1 MAKKKEDP
9 KKQPAAAKPGKGAKD
24 SKDSKGKGGG
34 GGKDAK
40 KTDKSG
46 GGNNTTAAAKGA
58 QTITVRH
65 ILCGKHSRKEEAL
78 AKINAGES
86 FADVAREYSEDKA
99 RQGGLL
105 GKKTKGSLEAP
116 FEEVAFKLPVGQVG
130 EAKTVHG
137 YHLIVVEHRE

>member
-1 MAKKKEDP
+1 
-9 KKQPAAAKPGKGAKD
+9 KD
-24 SKDSKGKGGG
+24 SKDSKGKGG

-46 GGNNTTAAAKGA
+46 DNNTAAAAKGA

-116 FEEVAFKLPVGQVG
+116 FEEVAFKLPIGQVG

-137 YHLIVVEHRE
+137 YHLIVVE